1 MTETQRSVAMHAA
14 IAQVFADHAEG
25 PSDRGLITR
34 FIVIAEV
41 IGDDGD
47 PWLKSI
53 GDDGPNWCKI
63 GMLASISD
71 DLRQAL
77 RDSGDSED

>member
-1 MTETQRSVAMHAA
+1 MTDRSEAMRTAL
-14 IAQVFADHAEG
+14 AQVLADNAEH
-25 PSDRGLITR
+25 PSDRGLITG

-53 GDDGPNWCKI
+53 SDDGPRWRTL
-63 GMLASISD
+63 GMLTSVSD

-77 RDSGDSED
+77 SNLSDD